1 MVYILVLLLTMLI
14 SLFLIKT
21 QFGIYISIGPQK
33 FHKGFIPRV
42 GGLAIFTSFI
52 LVNLFF

>member
-21 QFGIYISIGPQK
+21 QFGIDISIGPQK